1 LRTTTSWKQ
10 TPQAATAILIS
21 RGPGSRAA
29 TSATRKTS
37 GGPGRSAMT
46 ARMEAAAQFAE
57 SQPEMIF
64 HLPPSAFMIAPDRAP
79 ACRSEAKE
87 SGAIRPVS

>member
-1 LRTTTSWKQ
+1 MTGIPTPRRNVPLRTTTSWKQ

-29 TSATRKTS
+29 TSATRKTVRRTGS
-37 GGPGRSAMT
+37 LGDDGAHTGC
-46 ARMEAAAQFAE
+46 AQFAA

-64 HLPPSAFMIAPDRAP
+64 HLPPSAFMIAPASAP
-79 ACRSEAKE
+79 AC
-87 SGAIRPVS
+87 